1 VLRIQSLLTD
11 EHFRARGFWE
21 EVTQADAGTWEMEG
35 PVWRMSGLD
44 AHVRMPPP
52 LFGEHNTWVFRDVL
66 GLSDAEIAELEASGV
81 TASTPDLGLHS

>member
-11 EHFRARGFWE
+11 EHLRARGFWE

-35 PVWRMSGLD
+35 PVWHMSGVD

-52 LFGEHNTWVFRDVL
+52 MFGEHNEWVFRDL
-66 GLSDAEIAELEASGV
+66 LSLSDAEIDALAAEGV
-81 TASTPDLGLHS
+81 TADTPNLELHS